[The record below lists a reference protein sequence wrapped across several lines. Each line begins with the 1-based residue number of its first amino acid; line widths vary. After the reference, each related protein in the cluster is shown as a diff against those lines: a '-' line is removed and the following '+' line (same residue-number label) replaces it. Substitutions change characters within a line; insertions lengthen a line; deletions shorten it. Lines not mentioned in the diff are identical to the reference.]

1 MERLE
6 IDDLREMGEFYRWYN
21 KKSKLYSQGFAW
33 KDQAIEAE
41 KHGLLEWVGV
51 LSSQLATIKMTTGNE
66 KLFTRVIDEGIVK
79 NWVGIGWVEEG
90 KADLGDYKKYPCV
103 LRVEGAS

>member
-1 MERLE
+1 MKRLK
-6 IDDLREMGEFYRWYN
+6 IDDLHEMGDFYRWYD
-21 KKSKLYSQGFAW
+21 KKNKLYSQGFAW

-51 LSSQLATIKMTTGNE
+51 LQSELTTIKMTTGNE

-79 NWVGIGWVEEG
+79 NWVGFGWVEED
-90 KADLGDYKKYPCV
+90 KADLGDCKKYPWIM
-103 LRVEGAS
+103 REGD